1 MVLPLLAGMLGSGLA
16 SAGILGAT
24 GFLANPLIAGSIGA
38 GLGQFAQTGDL
49 EEGVK
54 TGLGSYLGGAALGGL
69 TGGGFGPDGFNAG
82 AYGAND
88 LGANAFGTTAKEF
101 GNVAGSQGP
110 LKGYTQPQLDAMRS
124 YGTQVSG
131 AANSGLQSGPFKGFN
146 YDKQFGKN
154 LAGIQGAPSGVMSG
168 GLGQLSSAAGV
179 GQYLGG
185 MAAMPDYSMGGA
197 APEEEKESR
206 FDGREIR
213 PIPRIQN
220 KRPDS
225 FRPGY
230 DGEFDYGISTPQ
242 SADDLYKYNYN
253 DGGMLRRMAS
263 PRMMGQ
269 AARLARG
276 GIVSLAA
283 GGVPEAAMMPQ
294 NAPMA
299 PPAPPMAPQG
309 AAMPNEQ
316 EVIVLAAKAIKG
328 MIQGEEAQMALAMFV
343 QQHGEQKLRQL
354 VTSVNSGEFDQT
366 IAKLSGGDG
375 GMVQGPTDGSGTD
388 DMMPARLDDQ
398 QILLT
403 DNEYVVKAPTSEAL
417 GEDVLDVINEGKP
430 ETVEAVKKAAMGGYA

>member
-24 GFLANPLIAGSIGA
+24 GFLANPLIAGAIGS
-38 GLGQFAQTGDL
+38 GLGQFAQTGDVK
-49 EEGVK
+49 EGVK
-54 TGLGSYLGGAALGGL
+54 TGLGSYLGGAALGKAF
-69 TGGGFGPDGFNAG
+69 GGAGFNAG
-82 AYGAND
+82 SVTPDQFGAKTMNLTPEQFAGD
-88 LGANAFGTTAKEF
+88 VGVNMPARYASGGADFDKLTAARQAVTQQADVPRGILG
-101 GNVAGSQGP
+101 GP
-110 LKGYTQPQLDAMRS
+110 EGIFS
-124 YGTQVSG
+124 
-131 AANSGLQSGPFKGFN
+131 KGFG
-146 YDKQFGKN
+146 DELQGITGGK
-154 LAGIQGAPSGVMSG
+154 GILGQ
-168 GLGQLSSAAGV
+168 GLGQLSSVGGV

-197 APEEEKESR
+197 APVEEEEGQ

-213 PIPRIQN
+213 PIPRLQN
-220 KRPDS
+220 QRPSS

-269 AARLARG
+269 ATRLARG

-294 NAPMA
+294 EAPMA
-299 PPAPPMAPQG
+299 PQA

-316 EVIVLAAKAIKG
+316 EVIVGAAKAIKG

-343 QQHGEQKLRQL
+343 QQHGEEKLRQL

>member
-16 SAGILGAT
+16 SAGMLGAT
-24 GFLANPLIAGSIGA
+24 GFLANPLIAGSIGS
-38 GLGQFAQTGDL
+38 GLGQFAQTGDVK
-49 EEGVK
+49 EGLK
-54 TGLGSYLGGAALGGL
+54 TGLGSYLGGAALGKAFGGADFNIGKMTPDQFGASQLQGVSPDQFANNADL
-69 TGGGFGPDGFNAG
+69 TGVYA
-82 AYGAND
+82 
-88 LGANAFGTTAKEF
+88 
-101 GNVAGSQGP
+101 SQG
-110 LKGYTQPQLDAMRS
+110 DALNKLNSVRDVINNS
-124 YGTQVSG
+124 NAVSG
-131 AANSGLQSGPFKGFN
+131 SGGIFTPEFSSNLQAATGQ
-146 YDKQFGKN
+146 
-154 LAGIQGAPSGVMSG
+154 GVMGG
-168 GLGQLSSAAGV
+168 GLAQLGSAAGV

-185 MAAMPDYSMGGA
+185 MAAMPDYGTGGV

-206 FDGREIR
+206 FDGREVR

-220 KRPDS
+220 QRPTT

-242 SADDLYKYNYN
+242 SADDLYNYNYRN
-253 DGGMLRRMAS
+253 GGMLRRMAN

-269 AARLARG
+269 SARLARG
-276 GIVSLAA
+276 GIVSLAD

-294 NAPMA
+294 EAPMA
-299 PPAPPMAPQG
+299 PTEAPMASQA

-316 EVIVLAAKAIKG
+316 EVIVGAARAIKG
-328 MIQGEEAQMALAMFV
+328 IIQGEEAQMALAMFV
-343 QQHGEQKLRQL
+343 QQYGEQKLRQL

-366 IAKLSGGDG
+366 IAKLSTGEG

>member
-16 SAGILGAT
+16 SAGMLGAT
-24 GFLANPLIAGSIGA
+24 GFLANPLIAGSIGS
-38 GLGQFAQTGDL
+38 GLGQFAQTGDVK
-49 EEGVK
+49 EGLK
-54 TGLGSYLGGAALGGL
+54 TGLGSYLGGAALGKAFGGADFNVGKMTADQFGASQLQGVSPEQFADEKAL
-69 TGGGFGPDGFNAG
+69 TGTYA
-82 AYGAND
+82 
-88 LGANAFGTTAKEF
+88 
-101 GNVAGSQGP
+101 SQGDALSKLNATRSVIDTQRGLDP
-110 LKGYTQPQLDAMRS
+110 NFLGGPKGIFTPEFS
-124 YGTQVSG
+124 SG
-131 AANSGLQSGPFKGFN
+131 FQAAT
-146 YDKQFGKN
+146 GK
-154 LAGIQGAPSGVMSG
+154 GVMGG

-185 MAAMPDYSMGGA
+185 MAAMPDYGTGGI

-242 SADDLYKYNYN
+242 NADDLYKYNYN
-253 DGGMLRRMAS
+253 NGGMLRRMAN

-269 AARLARG
+269 SARLAQG
-276 GIVSLAA
+276 GIVSLAD

-294 NAPMA
+294 EAPMDPTAAPMA
-299 PPAPPMAPQG
+299 SQA

-316 EVIVLAAKAIKG
+316 EVIVGAARAIKG

-343 QQHGEQKLRQL
+343 QQYGEQKLRQL

-366 IAKLSGGDG
+366 IAKLSTGEG

>member
-24 GFLANPLIAGSIGA
+24 GFLANPLIAGAIGS
-38 GLGQFAQTGDL
+38 GLGQFAQTGDVK
-49 EEGVK
+49 EGVK
-54 TGLGSYLGGAALGGL
+54 TGLGSYLGGAALGKAF
-69 TGGGFGPDGFNAG
+69 GGAGFNAG
-82 AYGAND
+82 SVTPDQFGAKTMNLTPEQFAGD
-88 LGANAFGTTAKEF
+88 VGVNMPARYASGGADFDKLTAARQAVTQQANVPRGILG
-101 GNVAGSQGP
+101 GP
-110 LKGYTQPQLDAMRS
+110 EGIF
-124 YGTQVSG
+124 
-131 AANSGLQSGPFKGFN
+131 NKGFG
-146 YDKQFGKN
+146 DELQGITGGK
-154 LAGIQGAPSGVMSG
+154 GILGQ
-168 GLGQLSSAAGV
+168 GLGQLSSVGGV

-197 APEEEKESR
+197 APVEEEEGQ

-213 PIPRIQN
+213 PIPRLQN
-220 KRPDS
+220 QRPSS

-269 AARLARG
+269 ATRLARG

-294 NAPMA
+294 EAPMA
-299 PPAPPMAPQG
+299 PQA

-316 EVIVLAAKAIKG
+316 EVIVGAAKAIKG

-343 QQHGEQKLRQL
+343 QQHGEEKLRQL

>member
-38 GLGQFAQTGDL
+38 GLGQFAQTGDVK
-49 EEGVK
+49 EGLK
-54 TGLGSYLGGAALGGL
+54 TGLGSYLGGAALGKAF
-69 TGGGFGPDGFNAG
+69 GGAGFNAG
-82 AYGAND
+82 SVTPD
-88 LGANAFGTTAKEF
+88 QFGANALPGLTPEQFAGGAGVDMPARYAAGGADFGKLDAARQAVTQQANVPRGILGGPKGIFSKGF
-101 GNVAGSQGP
+101 GNELQGIT
-110 LKGYTQPQLDAMRS
+110 G
-124 YGTQVSG
+124 
-131 AANSGLQSGPFKGFN
+131 N
-146 YDKQFGKN
+146 
-154 LAGIQGAPSGVMSG
+154 GVMSG

-197 APEEEKESR
+197 APVEEEESK

-230 DGEFDYGISTPQ
+230 DGEFDYGIGTPQ

>member
-16 SAGILGAT
+16 SAGMLGAT

-38 GLGQFAQTGDL
+38 GLGQFAQTGDVK
-49 EEGVK
+49 EGVK
-54 TGLGSYLGGAALGGL
+54 TGLGSYLGGAALGTIGSKL
-69 TGGGFGPDGFNAG
+69 TGGPAFNAG
-82 AYGAND
+82 SYGANELAANQ
-88 LGANAFGTTAKEF
+88 LGITA
-101 GNVAGSQGP
+101 GQVADPSTIPTNTMLNGRAVTP
-110 LKGYTQPQLDAMRS
+110 ELA
-124 YGTQVSG
+124 TQVRDAIGNQGSG
-131 AANSGLQSGPFKGFN
+131 IFTPEMS
-146 YDKQFGKN
+146 KN
-154 LAGIQGAPSGVMSG
+154 LQNITGGKGVFG
-168 GLGQLSSAAGV
+168 QGLGQLGSAAGV

-197 APEEEKESR
+197 APEEEKEGR

-213 PIPRIQN
+213 PVPRIQN
-220 KRPDS
+220 QRPTT

-230 DGEFDYGISTPQ
+230 DGEFDYGISAPQ

-253 DGGMLRRMAS
+253 NGGMLRRMAS

-269 AARLARG
+269 SARLARG
-276 GIVSLAA
+276 GIVSLAD

-294 NAPMA
+294 EAPMA
-299 PPAPPMAPQG
+299 PTAAPMASQA

-316 EVIVLAAKAIKG
+316 EVIVEAARAIKG
-328 MIQGEEAQMALAMFV
+328 VIQGEEAQVALAMFV
-343 QQHGEQKLRQL
+343 QQYGEQKLRQL

-366 IAKLSGGDG
+366 IAKLSTGEG

>member
-16 SAGILGAT
+16 SAGMLGAT
-24 GFLANPLIAGSIGA
+24 GFLANPLIAGSIGS
-38 GLGQFAQTGDL
+38 GLGQFAQTGDVK
-49 EEGVK
+49 EGLK
-54 TGLGSYLGGAALGGL
+54 TGLGSYLGGAALGKAFGGADFNIGKMTPDQFGASQLQGVSPDQFANNADL
-69 TGGGFGPDGFNAG
+69 TG
-82 AYGAND
+82 AYA
-88 LGANAFGTTAKEF
+88 
-101 GNVAGSQGP
+101 SQG
-110 LKGYTQPQLDAMRS
+110 DALNKLNSVRDVINNS
-124 YGTQVSG
+124 NAASG
-131 AANSGLQSGPFKGFN
+131 SGGIFTPEFSSNLQAATGQ
-146 YDKQFGKN
+146 
-154 LAGIQGAPSGVMSG
+154 GVMGG
-168 GLGQLSSAAGV
+168 GLAQLGSAAGV

-185 MAAMPDYSMGGA
+185 MAAMPDYGTGGI

-242 SADDLYKYNYN
+242 NADDLYKYNYN
-253 DGGMLRRMAS
+253 NGGMLRRMAS

-269 AARLARG
+269 SARLARG
-276 GIVSLAA
+276 GIVSLAD

-294 NAPMA
+294 EAPMA
-299 PPAPPMAPQG
+299 PTEAPMASQA

-316 EVIVLAAKAIKG
+316 EVIVGAARAIKG
-328 MIQGEEAQMALAMFV
+328 IIQGEEAQMALAMFV
-343 QQHGEQKLRQL
+343 QQYGEQKLRQL

-366 IAKLSGGDG
+366 IAKLSTGEG

>member
-24 GFLANPLIAGSIGA
+24 GFLANPLIAGAIGS
-38 GLGQFAQTGDL
+38 GLGQFAQTGDI

-54 TGLGSYLGGAALGGL
+54 TGLGSYLGGAALGKAF
-69 TGGGFGPDGFNAG
+69 GGAGFNAG
-82 AYGAND
+82 KMTANQV
-88 LGANAFGTTAKEF
+88 GANALPGVNPEQFA
-101 GNVAGSQGP
+101 GNSPLTGAYADAGSNAANTLKQTQDLFATQAGNTGGFMGGP
-110 LKGYTQPQLDAMRS
+110 EKIFNQDFGSQLKGIT
-124 YGTQVSG
+124 G
-131 AANSGLQSGPFKGFN
+131 NS
-146 YDKQFGKN
+146 
-154 LAGIQGAPSGVMSG
+154 VMSG
-168 GLGQLSSAAGV
+168 GLNQLGSAAGV

-185 MAAMPDYSMGGA
+185 MAAMPDYSMGGP
-197 APEEEKESR
+197 APEEKKESR

-220 KRPDS
+220 QRPDI

-230 DGEFDYGISTPQ
+230 DGEFDYGISAPQ

-253 DGGMLRRMAS
+253 DGGMLRRMS
-263 PRMMGQ
+263 NPRMMGQ
-269 AARLARG
+269 SARLARG

-328 MIQGEEAQMALAMFV
+328 MIQGEDAQMALAMFV
-343 QQHGEQKLRQL
+343 QQYGQEKLRQL

>member
-24 GFLANPLIAGSIGA
+24 GFLANPLIAGAIGS
-38 GLGQFAQTGDL
+38 GLGQFAQTGDVK
-49 EEGVK
+49 EGVK
-54 TGLGSYLGGAALGGL
+54 TGLGSYLGGAALGKAF
-69 TGGGFGPDGFNAG
+69 GGAGFNAG
-82 AYGAND
+82 SVTPDQFGAKTMNLTPEQFAGD
-88 LGANAFGTTAKEF
+88 VGVNMPARYASGGADFDKLTAARQAVTQQ
-101 GNVAGSQGP
+101 GNVPRGILGGP
-110 LKGYTQPQLDAMRS
+110 EGIF
-124 YGTQVSG
+124 
-131 AANSGLQSGPFKGFN
+131 NKGFG
-146 YDKQFGKN
+146 DELQGITGGK
-154 LAGIQGAPSGVMSG
+154 GILGQ
-168 GLGQLSSAAGV
+168 GLGQLSSVGGV

-197 APEEEKESR
+197 APVEEEEGQ

-213 PIPRIQN
+213 PIPRLQN
-220 KRPDS
+220 QRPSS

-269 AARLARG
+269 ATRLARG

-294 NAPMA
+294 EAPMA
-299 PPAPPMAPQG
+299 PQA

-316 EVIVLAAKAIKG
+316 EVIVGAAKAIKG

-343 QQHGEQKLRQL
+343 QQHGEEKLRQL

>member
-24 GFLANPLIAGSIGA
+24 GILANPLIAGAIGS
-38 GLGQFAQTGDL
+38 GLGQFAQTGDVK
-49 EEGVK
+49 EGLK
-54 TGLGSYLGGAALGGL
+54 TGLGSYLGGAALGKAF
-69 TGGGFGPDGFNAG
+69 GGAGFNAG
-82 AYGAND
+82 SYGQNELAANQLGITADQAGGLAEIPKNTMLNGRAVTPELATKVRDAIGNQSAGIFTPEMGAN
-88 LGANAFGTTAKEF
+88 LEGIT
-101 GNVAGSQGP
+101 GNTQG
-110 LKGYTQPQLDAMRS
+110 LLRQ
-124 YGTQVSG
+124 
-131 AANSGLQSGPFKGFN
+131 
-146 YDKQFGKN
+146 
-154 LAGIQGAPSGVMSG
+154 
-168 GLGQLSSAAGV
+168 GLGQLGSPAGV

-185 MAAMPDYSMGGA
+185 MAAMPDYSMGGV

-220 KRPDS
+220 QRPDS

-328 MIQGEEAQMALAMFV
+328 MIQGEDAQMALAMFV

>member
-38 GLGQFAQTGDL
+38 GLGQFAQTGDVK
-49 EEGVK
+49 EGVK
-54 TGLGSYLGGAALGGL
+54 TGLGSYLGGAALGTIGSKL
-69 TGGGFGPDGFNAG
+69 TGGPAFNIGSYGQNELAANQLGITADQVAKPSTIPPNTMLNGRAVDGTLVNQVTGAIGNQNAG
-82 AYGAND
+82 I
-88 LGANAFGTTAKEF
+88 FTPEM
-101 GNVAGSQGP
+101 GS
-110 LKGYTQPQLDAMRS
+110 
-124 YGTQVSG
+124 
-131 AANSGLQSGPFKGFN
+131 NLQNITGGKGF
-146 YDKQFGKN
+146 FGR
-154 LAGIQGAPSGVMSG
+154 
-168 GLGQLSSAAGV
+168 GLGQLGSAAGI
-179 GQYLGG
+179 GSYMGG

-197 APEEEKESR
+197 APEEEKESK

-213 PIPRIQN
+213 PIPRLQN

-242 SADDLYKYNYN
+242 NADDLYKYNYN

-343 QQHGEQKLRQL
+343 QQHGEEKLRQL

>member
-38 GLGQFAQTGDL
+38 GLGQFAQTGDVK
-49 EEGVK
+49 EGVK
-54 TGLGSYLGGAALGGL
+54 TGLGSYLGGAALGKAF
-69 TGGGFGPDGFNAG
+69 GGAGFNAG
-82 AYGAND
+82 SVTPNQF
-88 LGANAFGTTAKEF
+88 GANALPGLTPEQFAGGAGVDMPARYASGGADFDKLTAARQAVTQQA
-101 GNVAGSQGP
+101 NVPRGILGGP
-110 LKGYTQPQLDAMRS
+110 EGIFS
-124 YGTQVSG
+124 
-131 AANSGLQSGPFKGFN
+131 KGFG
-146 YDKQFGKN
+146 DELQGITGGKGAFG
-154 LAGIQGAPSGVMSG
+154 Q
-168 GLGQLSSAAGV
+168 GLGQLASPAGI
-179 GQYLGG
+179 GSYMGG

-197 APEEEKESR
+197 APVEEEEGQ
-206 FDGREIR
+206 FDGREVR

-220 KRPDS
+220 QRPSS

-294 NAPMA
+294 EAPMA
-299 PPAPPMAPQG
+299 PQA

-316 EVIVLAAKAIKG
+316 EVIVGAAKAIKG

-343 QQHGEQKLRQL
+343 QQHGEEKLRQL

>member
-24 GFLANPLIAGSIGA
+24 GILANPLIAGSIGA
-38 GLGQFAQTGDL
+38 GLGQFAQTGDVK
-49 EEGVK
+49 EGVK
-54 TGLGSYLGGAALGGL
+54 TGLGSYLGGAALGKAF
-69 TGGGFGPDGFNAG
+69 GGSGFNAG
-82 AYGAND
+82 RMTANQV
-88 LGANAFGTTAKEF
+88 GANALPGVNPEQFAGKAPLTGAYAD
-101 GNVAGSQGP
+101 AGSAANKLKATQDLMATQSGNTGGFMGGP
-110 LKGYTQPQLDAMRS
+110 EKIFNQDFGDQLKGITGNGVFQ
-124 YGTQVSG
+124 G
-131 AANSGLQSGPFKGFN
+131 GFN
-146 YDKQFGKN
+146 QLKSIG
-154 LAGIQGAPSGVMSG
+154 GI
-168 GLGQLSSAAGV
+168 

-197 APEEEKESR
+197 APVEEEEGQ

-213 PIPRIQN
+213 PIPRLQN
-220 KRPDS
+220 QRPSS

-269 AARLARG
+269 ATRLARG

-294 NAPMA
+294 EAPMA
-299 PPAPPMAPQG
+299 PQA

-316 EVIVLAAKAIKG
+316 EVIVGAAKAIKG

-343 QQHGEQKLRQL
+343 QQHGEEKLRQL

>member
-24 GFLANPLIAGSIGA
+24 GFLANPLIAGAIGS
-38 GLGQFAQTGDL
+38 GLGQFAQTGDVK
-49 EEGVK
+49 EGVK
-54 TGLGSYLGGAALGGL
+54 TGLGSYLGGAALGKAF
-69 TGGGFGPDGFNAG
+69 GGAGFNAG
-82 AYGAND
+82 SVTPDQFGAKTMNLTPEQFAGD
-88 LGANAFGTTAKEF
+88 AGVNMPARYASGGADFDKLTAARQAVTQQSNVPRGILG
-101 GNVAGSQGP
+101 GP
-110 LKGYTQPQLDAMRS
+110 EGIFS
-124 YGTQVSG
+124 
-131 AANSGLQSGPFKGFN
+131 KGFG
-146 YDKQFGKN
+146 DELQGITGGK
-154 LAGIQGAPSGVMSG
+154 GILGQ
-168 GLGQLSSAAGV
+168 GLGQLSSVGGV

-197 APEEEKESR
+197 APVEEEEGQ

-213 PIPRIQN
+213 PIPRLQN
-220 KRPDS
+220 QRPSS

-230 DGEFDYGISTPQ
+230 DGEYDYGISTPQ

-269 AARLARG
+269 ATRLARG

-294 NAPMA
+294 EAPMA
-299 PPAPPMAPQG
+299 PQA

-316 EVIVLAAKAIKG
+316 EVIVGAAKAIKG

-343 QQHGEQKLRQL
+343 QQHGEEKLRQL

>member
-16 SAGILGAT
+16 SAGMLGAT

-38 GLGQFAQTGDL
+38 GLGQFAQTGDVK
-49 EEGVK
+49 EGVK
-54 TGLGSYLGGAALGGL
+54 TGLGSYLGGAALGTIGSKL
-69 TGGGFGPDGFNAG
+69 TGGPAFE
-82 AYGAND
+82 
-88 LGANAFGTTAKEF
+88 LG
-101 GNVAGSQGP
+101 
-110 LKGYTQPQLDAMRS
+110 S
-124 YGTQVSG
+124 YGQNQLAANQLGITADQAGGLADIPKNTMFNGRAVTPELATQVREAIGNQG
-131 AANSGLQSGPFKGFN
+131 AGIYTPEMS
-146 YDKQFGKN
+146 KN
-154 LAGIQGAPSGVMSG
+154 LQNITGGKGVFG
-168 GLGQLSSAAGV
+168 QGLGQLASAAGA

-197 APEEEKESR
+197 APEEEKEGR

-213 PIPRIQN
+213 PVPRIQN
-220 KRPDS
+220 QRPTT

-242 SADDLYKYNYN
+242 SADDLYNYNYRN
-253 DGGMLRRMAS
+253 GGMLRRMS
-263 PRMMGQ
+263 NPRMMGQ
-269 AARLARG
+269 SARLARG

-294 NAPMA
+294 EAPMA
-299 PPAPPMAPQG
+299 PTEAPMASQA

-316 EVIVLAAKAIKG
+316 EVIVGAARAIKG
-328 MIQGEEAQMALAMFV
+328 IIQGEEAQMALAMFV
-343 QQHGEQKLRQL
+343 QQYGEQKLRQL

-366 IAKLSGGDG
+366 IAKLSTGEG

>member
-24 GFLANPLIAGSIGA
+24 GILANPLIAGSIGA
-38 GLGQFAQTGDL
+38 GLGQFAQTGDVK
-49 EEGVK
+49 EGVK
-54 TGLGSYLGGAALGGL
+54 TGLGSYLGGAALGSIGSKL
-69 TGGGFGPDGFNAG
+69 TGGPAFNAG
-82 AYGAND
+82 
-88 LGANAFGTTAKEF
+88 
-101 GNVAGSQGP
+101 
-110 LKGYTQPQLDAMRS
+110 S
-124 YGTQVSG
+124 YGQNEL
-131 AANSGLQSGPFKGFN
+131 AANQLGITADQVAKPSTIPTGAMLNGKAITPDLVNQVTGAIGNQSAGIFTPEM
-146 YDKQFGKN
+146 GKN
-154 LAGIQGAPSGVMSG
+154 LQSITGGKGFFGQ
-168 GLGQLSSAAGV
+168 GLGQLASPAGI
-179 GQYLGG
+179 GSYMGG

-197 APEEEKESR
+197 APVEEEESR

-220 KRPDS
+220 QRPDS

-253 DGGMLRRMAS
+253 DGGMLRRMSS

-294 NAPMA
+294 EAPMA
-299 PPAPPMAPQG
+299 PQA

-316 EVIVLAAKAIKG
+316 EVIVGAAKAIKG

-343 QQHGEQKLRQL
+343 QQHGEEKLRQL